1 MPFASGAR
9 VAGGLYHHNYASGG
23 ADGGRR
29 LRPHRP
35 QECGGAGENVIRL
48 ANAENISASGV
59 VLIIPFLWVFVGFAE
74 YGGNGSRVIPPD
86 SSISRMWFTIMST
99 GLPRASRNASA
110 A

>member
-35 QECGGAGENVIRL
+35 RDCGGAGENVIRL
-48 ANAENISASGV
+48 ANAENISTA
-59 VLIIPFLWVFVGFAE
+59 LCFMQMT
-74 YGGNGSRVIPPD
+74 NGALCALAVAIFPANPA
-86 SSISRMWFTIMST
+86 
-99 GLPRASRNASA
+99 L
-110 A
+110 